1 MKLGDMVSYVNV
13 FDEKRTGK
21 ILSVDSDKYDEVKLI
36 WSRTMRRHYPY
47 YWSKKTKSY
56 RPVKE
61 KNIDNI
67 YIEVEGREHSDFL
80 YIREYI
86 HGGFD

>member
-1 MKLGDMVSYVNV
+1 MKIGDSVSYTNV
-13 FDEKRTGK
+13 FNEKRTGK
-21 ILSVDSDKYDEVKLI
+21 VISVDSDRYDFVKLK
-36 WSRTMRRHYPY
+36 SGYPY

-61 KNIDNI
+61 KNIDKI
-67 YIEVEGREHSDFL
+67 YVEIEGRMHSDFL

-86 HGGFD
+86 

>member
-1 MKLGDMVSYVNV
+1 MKIGDMVSYVNV
-13 FDEKRTGK
+13 FDENRTGK
-21 ILSVDSDKYDEVKLI
+21 VISVDSDRYDIVKLK
-36 WSRTMRRHYPY
+36 RGYPH

-67 YIEVEGREHSDFL
+67 YLEIEGREYSDFL

-86 HGGFD
+86 